1 MSASPEM
8 AARDRRRVVRSIAP
22 LVGLLA
28 VGLLAWQG
36 SYSAF
41 SATTDNG
48 TESWTS
54 GQMTLTN
61 NGGVAGAAAYQGS
74 TTAVFND
81 TNLKPGDTAT
91 SCITVKST
99 SSYAGSLRFYRGTL
113 TDSTPSLGANIKV
126 TIDQAPVSAA
136 TDVLA
141 NCTAFPADW
150 RH

>member
-48 TESWTS
+48 TEAWTT
-54 GQMTLTN
+54 GQMALVN
-61 NGGVAGAAAYQGS
+61 NGGTAGSFSGS
-74 TTAVFND
+74 TAAVF
-81 TNLKPGDTAT
+81 GAT
-91 SCITVKST
+91 T
-99 SSYAGSLRFYRGTL
+99 
-113 TDSTPSLGANIKV
+113 
-126 TIDQAPVSAA
+126 
-136 TDVLA
+136 
-141 NCTAFPADW
+141 
-150 RH
+150 